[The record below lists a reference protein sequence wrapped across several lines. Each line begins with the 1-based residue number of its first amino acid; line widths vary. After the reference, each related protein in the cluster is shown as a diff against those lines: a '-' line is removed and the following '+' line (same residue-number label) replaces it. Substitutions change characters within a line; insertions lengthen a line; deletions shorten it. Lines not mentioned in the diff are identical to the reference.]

1 MHRMLALVS
10 VAAALLVAC
19 GGSTGSSSSSGSS
32 SSALATPTSTP
43 VVKTATATVTGTS
56 ETILTNAA
64 GMTLYYYTPDQ
75 GGQVTCTAACAA
87 AWPPLKLAAGVT
99 APTGDKGV
107 TGKLATVANPE
118 GGTQVTYNGW
128 PLYLW
133 VKDKAPGDTTGE
145 GVGGKWHVVTP
156 NVASAT

>member
-1 MHRMLALVS
+1 
-10 VAAALLVAC
+10 
-19 GGSTGSSSSSGSS
+19 
-32 SSALATPTSTP
+32 
-43 VVKTATATVTGTS
+43 
-56 ETILTNAA
+56 
-64 GMTLYYYTPDQ
+64 
-75 GGQVTCTAACAA
+75 
-87 AWPPLKLAAGVT
+87 
-99 APTGDKGV
+99 V
-107 TGKLATVANPE
+107 TGKLGTVANPE